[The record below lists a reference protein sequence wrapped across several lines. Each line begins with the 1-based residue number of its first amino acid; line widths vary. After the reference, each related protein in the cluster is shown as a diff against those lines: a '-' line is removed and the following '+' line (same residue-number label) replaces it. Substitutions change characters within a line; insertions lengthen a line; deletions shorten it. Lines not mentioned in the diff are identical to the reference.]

1 MENKKKIHPGSGRR
15 NALTYNKGRH
25 ADDAS
30 IEELMNLIP
39 NDFFRQRDMLIESFH
54 LIQDHY
60 KCLSYKHLTALSEL
74 TNLPLT
80 EIYETASFYAH
91 FDIKHSYQYTQVLD
105 ILY

>member
-54 LIQDHY
+54 LIQDHEDFH
-60 KCLSYKHLTALSEL
+60 KIFHVFHQSHL
-74 TNLPLT
+74 
-80 EIYETASFYAH
+80 
-91 FDIKHSYQYTQVLD
+91 
-105 ILY
+105 